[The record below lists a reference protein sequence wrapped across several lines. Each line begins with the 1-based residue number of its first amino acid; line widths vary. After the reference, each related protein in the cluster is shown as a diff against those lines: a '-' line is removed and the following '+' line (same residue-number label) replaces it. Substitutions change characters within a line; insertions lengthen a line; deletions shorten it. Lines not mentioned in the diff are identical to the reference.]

1 MNNILCF
8 IKGIFNNQWT
18 FSDEETGMNFWNTLW
33 FFIGYCIAIST
44 FSLYKQVRTSIAQ
57 YPSLMYFNL
66 HLLPLLYVCIILVL
80 SKKTINRVLVEKEED
95 RKNSNNTLCQFLHQ
109 VWVNLKM

>member
-18 FSDEETGMNFWNTLW
+18 FSEEETGMNFWNTLW

-44 FSLYKQVRTSIAQ
+44 FSLYKQVREVLGREGGICAGLQSVW
-57 YPSLMYFNL
+57 FV
-66 HLLPLLYVCIILVL
+66 LLVGTTFFFFVI
-80 SKKTINRVLVEKEED
+80 K
-95 RKNSNNTLCQFLHQ
+95 
-109 VWVNLKM
+109 